1 MLGSVEEKR
10 IIELGA
16 GIGRFTGALAA
27 TARSVTAV
35 DFMDHLIKE
44 NERINSHR
52 CGPTL
57 LTYFNLFTN
66 LRWVSCF
73 C

>member
-1 MLGSVEEKR
+1 MATQVLAMLGSVEEKR

-27 TARSVTAV
+27 TARNVTAV
-35 DFMDHLIKE
+35 DFMAHLIQE

-52 CGPTL
+52 
-57 LTYFNLFTN
+57 YF
-66 LRWVSCF
+66 
-73 C
+73 